1 MMLAWAPALAPGARG
16 ESVPTIGGAR
26 AIRRRFRP
34 PILERDTVMM
44 PNARDSRHPQPSV
57 RFSRPIVPFE
67 AFSGDHPSFHAR
79 LTELEQMTTDIRERI
94 AHVEAGFH
102 HLATKNDVT
111 ILESTLLKWFI
122 GTAIALTS
130 FAFTAARLFN

>member
-1 MMLAWAPALAPGARG
+1 
-16 ESVPTIGGAR
+16 
-26 AIRRRFRP
+26 
-34 PILERDTVMM
+34 MM
-44 PNARDSRHPQPSV
+44 PNARDARRPQQFV
-57 RFSRPIVPFE
+57 RFPRPTAPFDIV
-67 AFSGDHPSFHAR
+67 SGDHSSFHAR
-79 LTELEQMTTDIRERI
+79 LTELEQMTTDIRERM